1 MTEAMNNLLEV
12 NLTQSGARLDDC
24 FSRLMIYHV
33 IQARRSDRR
42 RERGAEYEHATASCI
57 VIRSAGRGLD
67 REVAPQR
74 AADGHRL
81 FETVLSM
88 AEVTTVSHAR
98 PTTRP
103 NLDQL
108 KTMWPSRA
116 YRITSAGSAA
126 SNKQPQP
133 DGRVIP
139 R

>member
-1 MTEAMNNLLEV
+1 MSPQQRRCV
-12 NLTQSGARLDDC
+12 LTNSP
-24 FSRLMIYHV
+24 
-33 IQARRSDRR
+33 
-42 RERGAEYEHATASCI
+42 
-57 VIRSAGRGLD
+57 GRGLD
-67 REVAPQR
+67 REVAMWR

-98 PTTRP
+98 STTRP
-103 NLDQL
+103 NLHQL
-108 KTMWPSRA
+108 KTMWPRRA

-126 SNKQPQP
+126 SNKQPKP